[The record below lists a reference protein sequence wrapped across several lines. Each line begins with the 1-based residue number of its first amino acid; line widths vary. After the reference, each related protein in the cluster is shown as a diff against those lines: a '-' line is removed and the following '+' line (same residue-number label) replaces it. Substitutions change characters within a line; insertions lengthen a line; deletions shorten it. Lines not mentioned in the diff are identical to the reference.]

1 MIKVIRVQGSQFGL
15 MLLDIRNLTVTVDGK
30 QVLKNL
36 SLSIGFGETL
46 LLMGPNGSGK
56 SSLIYSIM
64 GHPNYK
70 VENGSIILKGKDIT
84 DMPVE
89 ERVEHGLGVSFQF
102 PPKIHGVTIRDLAKR
117 LAAKRGKDVDI
128 ESIASTLNMTNFLD
142 REINVGFSGGEMKR
156 AELFFLLIQQ
166 PSLVLLDEPDSGV
179 DVENMVI
186 VGNAISRLL
195 SNESHPTTDKPSG
208 MIVTHLGYISRYVIT
223 HRTYII
229 QNGSII
235 CYGETESLVKD
246 VLKYGFDGCTQCYG
260 RRQTCA
266 GRGKGKTSEMVDQI
280 GF

>member
-1 MIKVIRVQGSQFGL
+1 
-15 MLLDIRNLTVTVDGK
+15 MLLDIRNLTVSVDDK

-56 SSLIYSIM
+56 SSLIYSII
-64 GHPNYK
+64 GHPSYK
-70 VENGSIILKGKDIT
+70 IKEGSIIFKGEDIT
-84 DMPVE
+84 YMPTE
-89 ERVEHGLGVSFQF
+89 ERVELGLGVSFQF
-102 PPKIHGVTIRDLAKR
+102 PPKIHGVTIRALAKR
-117 LAAKRGKDVDI
+117 LVERKGSGVDI
-128 ESIASTLNMTNFLD
+128 EAVAASLNLTNFLD

-156 AELFFLLIQQ
+156 VELFFLLIQQ

-179 DVENMVI
+179 DVENMAI
-186 VGNAISRLL
+186 VGNAISKLL
-195 SNESHPTTDKPSG
+195 SNESHITTDKPSG

-246 VLKYGFDGCTQCYG
+246 VLKHGFDGCIQCYG
-260 RRQTCA
+260 RRRACTKH
-266 GRGKGKTSEMVDQI
+266 GKERL
-280 GF
+280 